1 MIGSMSEP
9 LEHYRAA
16 VIGMPVSHVWR
27 GHGSA
32 LFIELGALAPRT
44 RRDGS
49 AGEPQGEAGVM
60 IEWSWR
66 IEDGPSITCGS
77 WSDEDLWSLTFARL
91 IGSIVEDVST
101 IGRLPQVMVRLSGDL
116 HVASFM
122 TAEGDPAWTLF
133 DRRGPRPVAMSCR
146 AGVIGLGL

>member
-1 MIGSMSEP
+1 
-9 LEHYRAA
+9 
-16 VIGMPVSHVWR
+16 MPVSHVGR

-49 AGEPQGEAGVM
+49 AGEPGGEVGLM

-66 IEDGPSITCGS
+66 IEDGQSIACGS
-77 WSDEDLWSLTFARL
+77 WSDEDLWSPTFARL
-91 IGSIVEDVST
+91 IGRMVENVST
-101 IGRLPQVMVRLSGDL
+101 FGRLPEVMVRLSGDL

-133 DRRGPRPVAMSCR
+133 DRRGPRPVAIGCR
-146 AGVIGLGL
+146 AGVIGLEL